1 MRYPTALSWLTLVV
15 YLLLSNRLSPVAFAQ
30 GGAKEILDERIHR
43 KLDRIL
49 TPEEY
54 LTDIQLESSTV
65 GALGPNTYLPGLQ
78 VLGAVKDIPELGVG
92 RSDLP
97 IQLPGKADL
106 LIVFDRRVSKERL
119 EVAKDMVSRLL
130 ETENLKTT
138 VKVTVKQQDIN
149 KIPPPAVPPAP
160 PKEAREPSLLEQLI
174 HQKDF
179 VARALMV
186 LWGAIASL
194 MAIHLVLRRV
204 VGVRA
209 ISEPHS
215 KTSDEIGRL
224 AAAQAQSG
232 VPSSTNSKGSSESPK
247 KGTGYSKDEALL
259 SGIKEIV
266 EEAKAYP
273 KKVARVL
280 SRWVSQSEE
289 NARYA
294 ALFIKNC
301 DIKTIEAICNSLHP
315 SDLDK
320 IINHEINDFNPLDSE
335 NQKVLDRMRADL
347 AVLASEHLLK
357 ERPDPLDF
365 LRVLSDDDIRSLLEG
380 EDLRTVAMVSTQI
393 PPHRM
398 QKCFDSLPPNALGAI
413 ISQVSTI
420 QAASLTD
427 FEGIRERLS
436 AKAEKLGANLF
447 NDKARAS
454 AVLQLIASVRSPML
468 QYNLLE
474 TLQQQNPQVY
484 SQIRSDVFLATDLAH
499 LSDRMWSVVVQS
511 VDADTLGTA
520 LSEVKHLLGEMAA
533 GLAPAY
539 QTVFQDAVNRRYE
552 SEGIVAAW
560 AKVSSAIKDLINN
573 GLITKQE
580 VVGTIRR
587 AESAR
592 AEAQHAEVDPTLAT
606 DSRSAA

>member
-1 MRYPTALSWLTLVV
+1 MRYPSKLAQILLVIGSLVSCWVSAPAL
-15 YLLLSNRLSPVAFAQ
+15 AQ

-54 LTDIQLESSTV
+54 LTDIRLESAPA
-65 GALGPNTYLPGLQ
+65 GAMGSNTYLPGLQ

-92 RSDLP
+92 RSDMP

-106 LIVFDRRVSKERL
+106 LIVFDRKVSKERL
-119 EVAKDMVSRLL
+119 QVAQDIVSRLL
-130 ETENLKTT
+130 ETENLQTT

-149 KIPPPAVPPAP
+149 KIPPPVVPPAP
-160 PKEAREPSLLEQLI
+160 PKEAKEPSLMEQLI

-209 ISEPHS
+209 ISEPRAKS
-215 KTSDEIGRL
+215 ADELGRL
-224 AAAQAQSG
+224 AASQVQSG
-232 VPSSTNSKGSSESPK
+232 MPSPNGKATNESPQK
-247 KGTGYSKDEALL
+247 VAGYSKDEALL

-280 SRWVSQSEE
+280 TRWVSQSEE

-380 EDLRTVAMVSTQI
+380 EDLRTVALVSTQI

-398 QKCFDSLPPNALGAI
+398 QKFFDSLAPNALSAI

-427 FEGIRERLS
+427 FEEIRERLS

-454 AVLQLIASVRSPML
+454 AMLQLIASVRSPLL

-474 TLQQQNPQVY
+474 TLQQQNSHVY
-484 SQIRSDVFLATDLAH
+484 NQIRPDVFLATDLAH
-499 LSDRMWSVVVQS
+499 LSDRMWSVFVQS

-520 LSEVKHLLGEMAA
+520 LSEVKHLLGEIAA
-533 GLAPAY
+533 GMAPAY
-539 QTVFQDAVNRRYE
+539 QTVFQDAVGRRYE

-560 AKVSSAIKDLINN
+560 AKVNSAVKELINN

-580 VVGTIRR
+580 VAGTIRR

-592 AEAQHAEVDPTLAT
+592 IDAQDAEVAPTIA
-606 DSRSAA
+606 SGPRSAA